1 MYGSPFEDF
10 LAQWIRVRPQPKDT
24 TDRQRKVGLFRKC
37 KISIRLKAGF
47 HIIVF
52 SQVVLGRFG
61 SFQKGEATLDDRE
74 DYMET
79 KPRRPTSDRKRPYG
93 SRRSYRVISVTS
105 IFRKDLERPETT
117 QNDPKRLHVNQH

>member
-1 MYGSPFEDF
+1 M
-10 LAQWIRVRPQPKDT
+10 
-24 TDRQRKVGLFRKC
+24 
-37 KISIRLKAGF
+37 
-47 HIIVF
+47 
-52 SQVVLGRFG
+52 LGRFG

-93 SRRSYRVISVTS
+93 SCRSYRVISVTS

-117 QNDPKRLHVNQH
+117 TCKPALKPDLHAGVDIGFSEGGFG